1 MKKQNSMLTGS
12 PVKSI
17 ITFALP
23 IMFSSLLQYNYT
35 LVDNIIVGR
44 YISTDALAAA
54 GSVGP
59 INSFI
64 IGTALGLT
72 SGFSIPVA
80 HAFGAGD
87 KRKLSHYA
95 ANSISL
101 AFIIGIVIV
110 VIAHL
115 LSDPLLK
122 LIGTDEDIIGMSS
135 AYINILYYGI
145 PVQMLSNNFT
155 AIARAVGE
163 SKKPLYFFCVSVVV
177 NFVLDLLFIKEFHWG
192 IEGAALAT
200 LISYL
205 VACSLGAIYILKIN
219 KEVEIHLRDLKP
231 DLSTSIKQIKL
242 GIPVSLQ
249 FTMTAIGSMCLQSV
263 VNSFG
268 KAVVAGFTAAARVE
282 NLTNLP
288 MSALGV
294 ATQTFVGQ
302 NYGSRNLQRII
313 TNVKKIFILN
323 VAVSIFMSISL
334 YALGE
339 PMVRLFMDE
348 MNPEMMAAAKRYILA
363 ISQCYSGVA
372 VLFVM
377 RNTLQGLG
385 FTYSNSIAGIGEFF
399 GRLAVA
405 FILTPA
411 LGFDAVC
418 YAGPAAWILADI
430 PLIVI
435 YFIKEKQFRKELS
448 GFKTQ
453 ITP

>member
-1 MKKQNSMLTGS
+1 MKKENSMLTGS
-12 PVKSI
+12 PIKSI

-87 KRKLSHYA
+87 RKKLSRYA

-101 AFIIGIVIV
+101 AFIIGVVIV
-110 VIAHL
+110 VVAHII
-115 LSDPLLK
+115 SDPLLK
-122 LIGTDEDIIGMSS
+122 LIGTDENIIGMSS
-135 AYINILYYGI
+135 AYINILYYGVPI
-145 PVQMLSNNFT
+145 QMLSNNFT
-155 AIARAVGE
+155 ALARAVGE

-177 NFVLDLLFIKEFHWG
+177 NFVLDLLFVKDFGWG

-200 LISYL
+200 LISYT
-205 VACSLGAIYILKIN
+205 VACVLGGIYIMKFNKDIELHLKN
-219 KEVEIHLRDLKP
+219 LKP
-231 DLSTSIKQIKL
+231 DFRISLRQIKL

-249 FTMTAIGSMCLQSV
+249 FTMTSIGSMCLQSV

-268 KAVVAGFTAAARVE
+268 KEIVAGFTAAARVE

-302 NYGSRNLQRII
+302 NYGSKNYDRII
-313 TNVKKIFILN
+313 RSVRKIFLLN
-323 VAVSIFMSISL
+323 LAVSVFMSLTL
-334 YALGE
+334 YTIGE
-339 PMVRLFMDE
+339 PMVKLFMDE
-348 MNPEMMAAAKRYILA
+348 INTEMLLGAKRYILA

-385 FTYSNSIAGIGEFF
+385 FTYANSIAGIGEFF
-399 GRLAVA
+399 GRLSVA
-405 FILTPA
+405 FILTPL

-430 PLIVI
+430 PLIII
-435 YFIKEKQFRKELS
+435 YLIKQKQFRNASASEQV
-448 GFKTQ
+448 TV
-453 ITP
+453 

>member
-177 NFVLDLLFIKEFHWG
+177 NFVLDLLFVKEFHWG

-302 NYGSRNLQRII
+302 NYGSKNLQRII

-435 YFIKEKQFRKELS
+435 YLIKEKQFRKELS

>member
-12 PVKSI
+12 PIKSI
-17 ITFALP
+17 ILFALP

-87 KRKLSHYA
+87 KKKLSHYA

-101 AFIIGIVIV
+101 AFLIGVVIVI
-110 VIAHL
+110 IAHL
-115 LSDPLLK
+115 LSDPLLR
-122 LIGTDEDIIGMSS
+122 LIGTDEDIIHMSS

-145 PVQMLSNNFT
+145 PIQMLSNNFT
-155 AIARAVGE
+155 AISRAVGE
-163 SKKPLYFFCVSVVV
+163 SKKPLYFFSVSVVV
-177 NFVLDLLFIKEFHWG
+177 NFVLDILFVKEFQWG

-200 LISYL
+200 LISYFT
-205 VACSLGAIYILKIN
+205 ACLLNGIYLLRFN
-219 KEVEIHLRDLKP
+219 KNVDIHLRELRP
-231 DLSTSIKQIKL
+231 HLHTSIHQIKL

-302 NYGSRNLQRII
+302 NYGSKNLQRIVS
-313 TNVKKIFILN
+313 NVKKIFLLN
-323 VAVSIFMSISL
+323 VAISVFMSLAL
-334 YALGE
+334 YSLGE
-339 PMVRLFMDE
+339 PMVKLFMDE

-372 VLFVM
+372 VLFVV

-385 FTYSNSIAGIGEFF
+385 FTYSNSIAGVGEFF

-418 YAGPAAWILADI
+418 YAGPAAWIMADI

-435 YFIKEKQFRKELS
+435 YLIKERQFKKEIAASS
-448 GFKTQ
+448 GK
-453 ITP
+453 ISV

>member
-12 PVKSI
+12 PIKSI

-87 KRKLSHYA
+87 RKKLSKYA

-101 AFIIGIVIV
+101 AFLIGVVIV
-110 VIAHL
+110 VVAHII
-115 LSDPLLK
+115 SDPLLK

-135 AYINILYYGI
+135 AYVNILYYGVPI
-145 PVQMLSNNFT
+145 QMLSNNFT
-155 AIARAVGE
+155 ALARAVGE

-177 NFVLDLLFIKEFHWG
+177 NFTLDLLFVKEFGWG

-200 LISYL
+200 LISYG
-205 VACSLGAIYILKIN
+205 VACSLGAVYIMRFNKDIDLHLKS
-219 KEVEIHLRDLKP
+219 LKP
-231 DLSTSIKQIKL
+231 DLRISFEQIKL

-249 FTMTAIGSMCLQSV
+249 FTMTSIGSMCLQSV

-268 KAVVAGFTAAARVE
+268 KEIVAGFTAAARVE

-302 NYGSRNLQRII
+302 NYGSKNYNRII
-313 TNVKKIFILN
+313 RSVKKIFLLN
-323 VAVSIFMSISL
+323 LAVSVLMSLTL
-334 YALGE
+334 YTIGE
-339 PMVRLFMDE
+339 PMVKLFMDE
-348 MNPEMMAAAKRYILA
+348 INNEMLLGAKRYILA
-363 ISQCYSGVA
+363 IAQCYSGVA

-399 GRLAVA
+399 GRLSVA
-405 FILTPA
+405 FILTPM

-430 PLIVI
+430 PLIII
-435 YFIKEKQFRKELS
+435 YLIKQRQFKKLIPQNSE
-448 GFKTQ
+448 Q
-453 ITP
+453 IAV